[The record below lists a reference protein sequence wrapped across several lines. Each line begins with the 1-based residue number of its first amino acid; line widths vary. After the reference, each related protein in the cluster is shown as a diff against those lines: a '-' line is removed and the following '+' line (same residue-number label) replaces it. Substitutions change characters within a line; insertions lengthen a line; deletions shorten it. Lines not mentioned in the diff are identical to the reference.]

1 MDEDQDK
8 LYKLFCLIENNSTAF
23 SIMIVANETV
33 DDLKKRIK
41 NENPNTLNYV
51 DAKDLELWKVDTPDD
66 RKIDSSGLN
75 DENALKPTRKISNYW
90 NEKTLPENCI
100 HVYIRIRGK

>member
-1 MDEDQDK
+1 MDTDK
-8 LYKLFCLIENNSTAF
+8 PILYCLVKNDSMSF
-23 SIMIVANETV
+23 PVDMVPKETV
-33 DDLKKRIK
+33 GELKKRIK
-41 NENPNTLNYV
+41 NENPNTLNHV
-51 DAKDLELWKVDTPDD
+51 DTKDLELWKMDMPDD

-100 HVYIRIRGK
+100 HIYIRIQGR